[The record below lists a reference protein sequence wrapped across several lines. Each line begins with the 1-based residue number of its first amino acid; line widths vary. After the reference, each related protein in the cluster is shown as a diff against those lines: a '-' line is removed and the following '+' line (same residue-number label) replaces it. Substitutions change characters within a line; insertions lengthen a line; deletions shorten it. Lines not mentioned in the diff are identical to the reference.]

1 MARNGSGTYNRA
13 VSPYTAGTI
22 ITAATV
28 NSEMDDIATALTGSM
43 ARDGQAPATAN
54 IPMGGFRITGLAN
67 GTAATDAATLGQVD
81 GVEAIA
87 RAQNRNLIINGNPV
101 INQRGYVS
109 GTATT
114 GANQYTLDRWR
125 VVTSGQSVSW
135 TDSAGIRTVT
145 APAGGMEQ
153 VIEGLN
159 NLGGVHT
166 LSWTGTAT
174 ATVNGA
180 SVANGGQVTLTGNT
194 DVTIRMSGGTASE
207 MQLEQG
213 SVATPFERRQ
223 YGAELALC
231 QRYYYRNNALTYFNG
246 NSGNSNVARGGAKF
260 GVTMRAIPTITVYS
274 GVNLGGTNGFAY
286 VSNTNT
292 TTAIN
297 DISSITTDGFET
309 IGNTGGLPSSSYIY
323 GISFAAAAEL

>member
-1 MARNGSGTYNRA
+1 VWLGSPQYKFKLT
-13 VSPYTAGTI
+13 
-22 ITAATV
+22 TAADVEIWTV
-28 NSEMDDIATALTGSM
+28 DNIGAPTIVDASVTTAKLADASVTTAKLADASVTT
-43 ARDGQAPATAN
+43 AKLADASVTTAKLAFDGGALSG
-54 IPMGGFRITGLAN
+54 M
-67 GTAATDAATLGQVD
+67 
-81 GVEAIA
+81 
-87 RAQNRNLIINGNPV
+87 RNLIINGNPV
-101 INQRGYVS
+101 INQRDYVS

-125 VVTSGQSVSW
+125 VVTSGQNVSW

-153 VIEGLN
+153 VIEALN

-180 SVANGGQVTLTGNT
+180 SVANGGQVTITGNT
-194 DVTIRMSGGTASE
+194 DVTIRMSGGTWSQL
-207 MQLEQG
+207 QLEQG
-213 SVATPFERRQ
+213 STDTPFERRQ
-223 YGAELALC
+223 YGAERALC
-231 QRYYYRNNALTYFNG
+231 HRYYYRNNALTYFNG
-246 NSGNSNVARGGAKF
+246 NSGNSNVARGAAKF

-297 DISSITTDGFET
+297 DISAITTDGFDT

-323 GISFAAAAEL
+323 GISFAAASEF